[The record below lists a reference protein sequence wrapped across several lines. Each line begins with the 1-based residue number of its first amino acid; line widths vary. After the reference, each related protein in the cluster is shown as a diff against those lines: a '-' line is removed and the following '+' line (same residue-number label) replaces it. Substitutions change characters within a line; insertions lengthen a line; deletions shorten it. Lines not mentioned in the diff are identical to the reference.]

1 MFLDSFLDLFYSLF
15 INVIRRDRF
24 EMIFVYFYFVEK
36 YFDEMDKFIRNRFF
50 IIRMNK
56 NYIYF

>member
-1 MFLDSFLDLFYSLF
+1 MFLDGFLDLFYSLF